1 MIAKVRGTLDHKA
14 PGEVVVDVG
23 GVGYQLFTALSV
35 FYRLP
40 EVGEPVSLLVYT
52 HVRED
57 AIQLFGFFDPAEKQA
72 FTLLTGVSGIG
83 PRLALNILSGL
94 AAGEL
99 LAALRDGDVA
109 RLVSIPGIGK
119 RMADRM
125 IVELRDKIAGLPVS
139 APESESAAVDP
150 GIRGDA
156 VSALVNLGYRRA
168 DADRVVRRL
177 LDKGAADL
185 ETVLKES
192 LRQLS
197 L

>member
-40 EVGEPVSLLVYT
+40 EVGESVTLLVYT

-57 AIQLFGFFDPAEKQA
+57 TLQLFGFFDPAEKQA
-72 FTLLTGVSGIG
+72 FMLLTGVSGIG
-83 PRLALNILSGL
+83 PRLALNILSGM

-99 LAALRDGDVA
+99 LGALRDGDVA
-109 RLVSIPGIGK
+109 RLVTIPGVGK
-119 RMADRM
+119 RLADRM
-125 IVELRDKIAGLPVS
+125 IVELRDRIDTLPDTTP
-139 APESESAAVDP
+139 ATAADP

-156 VSALVNLGYRRA
+156 LSALVNLGYRRA
-168 DADRVVRRL
+168 DAERAVRRVL
-177 LDKGAADL
+177 SEGAAEL
-185 ETVLKES
+185 ETVLKEA
-192 LRQLS
+192 LRTLS
-197 L
+197 R

>member
-14 PGEVVVDVG
+14 PGEVIVDVG

-40 EVGEPVSLLVYT
+40 EVGEPVTLLVYT

-57 AIQLFGFFDPAEKQA
+57 SLQLFGFFDSAEKQA
-72 FTLLTGVSGIG
+72 FVLLTGVSGIG
-83 PRLALNILSGL
+83 PRLALNILSGM

-99 LAALRDGDVA
+99 LGALRDGDVA
-109 RLVSIPGIGK
+109 RLVSIPGVGK
-119 RMADRM
+119 RLADRM
-125 IVELRDKIAGLPVS
+125 IVELRDRIYALPDAGP
-139 APESESAAVDP
+139 PAADP

-168 DADRVVRRL
+168 DADRAVRQVL
-177 LDKGAADL
+177 GQGASEL
-185 ETVLKES
+185 ETVLKET

-197 L
+197 R

>member
-1 MIAKVRGTLDHKA
+1 MIARIRGTLDHKA
-14 PGEVVVDVG
+14 PGEVIVDVG

-40 EVGEPVSLLVYT
+40 DVGEPVSLWVHT

-57 AIQLFGFFDPAEKQA
+57 AIQLFGFFEPAEKQA
-72 FTLLTGVSGIG
+72 FMLLTGVSGIG

-94 AAGEL
+94 AAAEL

-125 IVELRDKIAGLPVS
+125 IVELRDKITLLPDVGPE
-139 APESESAAVDP
+139 APALDP

-156 VSALVNLGYRRA
+156 VSALVNLGYRRT
-168 DADRVVRRL
+168 DADKVVRRL
-177 LDKGAADL
+177 LDEGAADL
-185 ETVLKES
+185 ETVLKGA
-192 LRQLS
+192 LRQLG

>member
-14 PGEVVVDVG
+14 PGEVIVDVG
-23 GVGYQLFTALSV
+23 GVGYQLYTALTV

-72 FTLLTGVSGIG
+72 FILLTGVSGIG

-99 LAALRDGDVA
+99 LTALRDGDVA

-125 IVELRDKIAGLPVS
+125 IVELRDKIAALP
-139 APESESAAVDP
+139 ESAAESAVVDP
-150 GIRGDA
+150 GVRGDA

-177 LDKGAADL
+177 LEQGAADL
-185 ETVLKES
+185 ETVLKEA
-192 LRQLS
+192 LRQLG

>member
-1 MIAKVRGTLDHKA
+1 MIAKVRGILDHKA

-40 EVGEPVSLLVYT
+40 EVGEPVTLLVYT

-57 AIQLFGFFDPAEKQA
+57 ALQLFGFFDPAEKQA
-72 FTLLTGVSGIG
+72 FVLLTGVSGIG
-83 PRLALNILSGL
+83 PRLALNILSGM

-99 LAALRDGDVA
+99 LGALRDGDVA
-109 RLVSIPGIGK
+109 RLVSIPGVGK
-119 RMADRM
+119 RLADRM
-125 IVELRDKIAGLPVS
+125 IVELRDKIDVLPEV
-139 APESESAAVDP
+139 APEPAAAP

-156 VSALVNLGYRRA
+156 LSALVNLGYRRA
-168 DADRVVRRL
+168 DAERAVRQVL
-177 LDKGAADL
+177 GQGAADL
-185 ETVLKES
+185 ETVLKET
-192 LRQLS
+192 LRVLS